1 MMANPPYSA
10 MLMGTNIKTAS
21 LDEQLARMPVPKN
34 TARRPYKKEKVLNRN
49 PISDEKR
56 EAMPKEHK
64 GRCCFGEK
72 LLGDGPGS
80 DDGKGG
86 RFWYCHA

>member
-1 MMANPPYSA
+1 MSKRPYSA

-21 LDEQLARMPVPKN
+21 LEEQLARMPAPQN
-34 TARRPYKKEKVLNRN
+34 TARPSYKKEKALNRN
-49 PISDEKR
+49 PLSDEKR

-72 LLGDGPGS
+72 LHGDGPGN
-80 DDGKGG
+80 DDGRGG